1 MSDKEYNQNNLQELT
16 KSDYQIVGDE
26 PNIIGW
32 EVKNE
37 SNAYIGTVKELLFD
51 PASQAV
57 RYIIVELEGTGVL
70 NEETS
75 VAVPI
80 GLARLHTENDEV
92 TLPDIHTEQFRAW
105 PKYNKESFG
114 EEIEVLIRDVV
125 GSPAAL
131 RMEQKI
137 VAFDRN
143 TFYNHHNFDRAMFQ
157 RNKNQPE
164 NSIDESSSK
173 KIQENGENDPDTEN
187 GMPSKLY

>member
-1 MSDKEYNQNNLQELT
+1 MSDKEYNHNNLQELS
-16 KSDYQIVGDE
+16 KSDFQIVGNE

-37 SNAYIGTVKELLFD
+37 SNAHIGSVRELLFD
-51 PASQAV
+51 PSSQAV

-80 GLARLHTENDEV
+80 GLARLHTENDQV

-131 RMEQKI
+131 RMEQAT

-143 TFYNHHNFDRAMFQ
+143 TFYNHHNFDRGMFH
-157 RNKNQPE
+157 RNTTQPE
-164 NSIDESSSK
+164 NLSHELSLNK
-173 KIQENGENDPDTEN
+173 MQENGENDPDTEN